1 MSITIRQA
9 TPDDATAI
17 YDMIYELA
25 VYEKAP
31 QEVVTTPE
39 EIRETLFA
47 SGSKTEALICE
58 VAGKAVGYAVF
69 FTSYS
74 TWLGRNGIYM
84 EDLYVTPD
92 YRGIGAGKALLKTIA
107 QYAVQRQ
114 CGRLEWSVLDWNQPA
129 IDFLYATGATASTH
143 NPEVNF
149 TDDTAAGGKD
159 CSFHH
164 RMSQITLTFEAGSGV
179 DFNTIKPTGYTLSG
193 LVLEGSFDTTTGTA
207 ETDANAQTADL
218 TMELDG
224 ALTSSVILFPQSTTS
239 IELSVNYNGQ
249 PYTATLT
256 IPEGALK
263 AGNNYTYTVTVR
275 NKDLS
280 VSSAT
285 ISDWKRVN
293 GGNVN
298 ADL

>member
-31 QEVVTTPE
+31 EEVVTTAE

-92 YRGIGAGKALLKTIA
+92 FRGIGAGKALLKTIA

-129 IDFLYATGATASTH
+129 IDFYLSIGAQPQDEWCVIASRAMRCG
-143 NPEVNF
+143 PLRSK
-149 TDDTAAGGKD
+149 AARQQVGARRRPAG
-159 CSFHH
+159 
-164 RMSQITLTFEAGSGV
+164 RGSGF
-179 DFNTIKPTGYTLSG
+179 DRAILQLRTGQRQTRARFGIAVLLKVIHKQLSQALG
-193 LVLEGSFDTTTGTA
+193 LL
-207 ETDANAQTADL
+207 L
-218 TMELDG
+218 PL
-224 ALTSSVILFPQSTTS
+224 I
-239 IELSVNYNGQ
+239 
-249 PYTATLT
+249 
-256 IPEGALK
+256 
-263 AGNNYTYTVTVR
+263 R
-275 NKDLS
+275 
-280 VSSAT
+280 
-285 ISDWKRVN
+285 
-293 GGNVN
+293 
-298 ADL
+298 